1 MEKHFVELVER
12 IMHLMS
18 FGFAVTYAR
27 NGSMGSVSRSL
38 RQGRSTLSSINVH
51 LAATRESDPD
61 VVYIKHVWYLLATTS
76 PPSPNQSLKTKGKEK
91 RGKGIKKC

>member
-1 MEKHFVELVER
+1 MRKVWKRKTRKNTEKHFAELVER

-18 FGFAVTYAR
+18 SGFAVIFVR

-38 RQGRSTLSSINVH
+38 RQEQSISSSINVH

-61 VVYIKHVWYLLATTS
+61 VVYTEHLVFY
-76 PPSPNQSLKTKGKEK
+76 
-91 RGKGIKKC
+91 